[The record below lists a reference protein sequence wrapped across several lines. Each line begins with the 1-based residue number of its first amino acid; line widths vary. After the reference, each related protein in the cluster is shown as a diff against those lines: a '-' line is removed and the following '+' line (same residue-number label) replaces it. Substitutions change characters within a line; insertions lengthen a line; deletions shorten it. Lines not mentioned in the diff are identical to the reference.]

1 MLVTVDIGN
10 TNITIGIFDKE
21 DLIGTYR
28 LTTKVRRTS
37 DEYGFM
43 LKNFLDRSNVHEKQ
57 IDAVI
62 VSSVVPKVMHSF
74 TNGIKKFVGIEPL
87 IVGPGI
93 KSGISVQ
100 LENPRNVGADRIA
113 DCAGAFS
120 EYGGP
125 ILVADFGT
133 ATTYDYVDENG
144 CFKAGAIGVGIE
156 TGANALWGQTAQ
168 LLKLRS
174 NVQKL
179 SWQEIHKQKCRL
191 VYFINSWAELNIQL
205 LNSKKKLVKT

>member
-1 MLVTVDIGN
+1 MLVKVDIGN

-21 DLIGTYR
+21 DLISTYR

-37 DEYGFM
+37 DEYGFL

-113 DCAGAFS
+113 DCAGEDLFLL
-120 EYGGP
+120 P
-125 ILVADFGT
+125 ILEQPQHMIMWMKMA
-133 ATTYDYVDENG
+133 A
-144 CFKAGAIGVGIE
+144 
-156 TGANALWGQTAQ
+156 
-168 LLKLRS
+168 LKL
-174 NVQKL
+174 VQ
-179 SWQEIHKQKCRL
+179 L
-191 VYFINSWAELNIQL
+191 V
-205 LNSKKKLVKT
+205 

>member
-57 IDAVI
+57 IDSVI

-74 TNGIKKFVGIEPL
+74 TNGIKNL
-87 IVGPGI
+87 
-93 KSGISVQ
+93 SVSNH
-100 LENPRNVGADRIA
+100 LL
-113 DCAGAFS
+113 
-120 EYGGP
+120 
-125 ILVADFGT
+125 LVL
-133 ATTYDYVDENG
+133 V
-144 CFKAGAIGVGIE
+144 
-156 TGANALWGQTAQ
+156 
-168 LLKLRS
+168 LRVVS
-174 NVQKL
+174 VFN
-179 SWQEIHKQKCRL
+179 
-191 VYFINSWAELNIQL
+191 
-205 LNSKKKLVKT
+205 

>member
-1 MLVTVDIGN
+1 M
-10 TNITIGIFDKE
+10 E
-21 DLIGTYR
+21 
-28 LTTKVRRTS
+28 S
-37 DEYGFM
+37 
-43 LKNFLDRSNVHEKQ
+43 
-57 IDAVI
+57 
-62 VSSVVPKVMHSF
+62 
-74 TNGIKKFVGIEPL
+74 KKFVGIEPL

-168 LLKLRS
+168 LPEIEIKRP
-174 NVQKL
+174 KL
-179 SWQEIHKQKCRL
+179 SWQEIHKQKCKL

-205 LNSKKKLVKT
+205 LNSKRSW

>member
-10 TNITIGIFDKE
+10 TNITIGIFDKD

-87 IVGPGI
+87 IVGPGV

-113 DCAGAFS
+113 DCAGAFN

-133 ATTYDYVDENG
+133 ATTYDYVDEMVVLKQEPLVLVLKQVPMPYGDKLHN
-144 CFKAGAIGVGIE
+144 F
-156 TGANALWGQTAQ
+156 
-168 LLKLRS
+168 LKLRS
-174 NVQKL
+174 NVLKL

-191 VYFINSWAELNIQL
+191 VYFINS
-205 LNSKKKLVKT
+205 